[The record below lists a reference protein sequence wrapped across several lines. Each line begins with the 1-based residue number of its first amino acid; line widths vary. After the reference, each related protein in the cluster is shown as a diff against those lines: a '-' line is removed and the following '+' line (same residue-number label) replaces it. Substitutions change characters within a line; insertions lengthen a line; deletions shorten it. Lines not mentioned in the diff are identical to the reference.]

1 MKIKTAVSV
10 SLFIFFTVMVAITA
24 AYVFLY
30 HEQILENI
38 KF

>member
-10 SLFIFFTVMVAITA
+10 SLFVFFTVMVAITA
-24 AYVFLY
+24 AYVSLY